1 MEKKLLAI
9 IVLGVFASL
18 SIAGCTSSTNSNQA
32 AGNASQAASSA
43 AATTATT
50 TSASASASATPSATP
65 SPSIVPTPTPTPTP
79 TPPIATSIQVWM
91 GYMGEPAF
99 WLTSPTT
106 NPVVRGQ
113 PTQVRY
119 WVNASDGT
127 NPCGAANY
135 YIDTQ
140 AAGGQ
145 WVITTPQPQY
155 WKGCPAGLPGGAGGL
170 YLSGS
175 DTAKLSPG
183 WHTLIIDYLG
193 SGKYAPCEFKAP
205 FWVVNPGP
213 TTSPL

>member
-1 MEKKLLAI
+1 
-9 IVLGVFASL
+9 
-18 SIAGCTSSTNSNQA
+18 
-32 AGNASQAASSA
+32 
-43 AATTATT
+43 
-50 TSASASASATPSATP
+50 
-65 SPSIVPTPTPTPTP
+65 
-79 TPPIATSIQVWM
+79 VWM

-113 PTQVRY
+113 PAQVRY